1 MVEAAAVAV
10 EAPQEKVKRK
20 ELTKTEEGRNIKSDH
35 YKMPFLVQWSEGGE
49 GGGRVGGQESTSTQC
64 SGTNR

>member
-1 MVEAAAVAV
+1 MVEAAAAVAV

-35 YKMPFLVQWSEGGE
+35 YKMPFLLQWLRKRKKNS
-49 GGGRVGGQESTSTQC
+49 
-64 SGTNR
+64 